1 MPAELPP
8 TMKQERNAKC
18 ACGSGI
24 KYKKCCLLQER
35 ENARL
40 AEIEWRERMKQRAED
55 ARRKREQ
62 HLDYLRANPGAPDM
76 RGMDPV
82 MAALAMAAM
91 VPHTRRRR
99 A

>member
-24 KYKKCCLLQER
+24 KYKKCCLLVER

-40 AEIEWRERMKQRAED
+40 AEIEWRARMAQRAEER
-55 ARRKREQ
+55 RRKLELE
-62 HLDYLRANPGAPDM
+62 LDYLKAVPPNATL
-76 RGMDPV
+76 RGMCPV
-82 MAALAMAAM
+82 IMSLAIHGT
-91 VPHTRRRR
+91 PRHR